1 MARPSV
7 HAQIFSCVFSISC
20 VMVIVL
26 CWHVAAVAQQTK
38 HCLQHLA
45 ADIGES
51 EGRESY
57 TFNQTLFWPSS
68 MLSHKDFMFEGRL
81 NLKSLRSYKQWE
93 PDVCCH
99 ASLCCSAG
107 TAGGVCHQ
115 RGACSSGGRDRNWK
129 DLHCSAPGQ
138 SHRYVSEPCCAA
150 AGRVLGSI
158 FVLW

>member
-1 MARPSV
+1 MARPSG

-38 HCLQHLA
+38 HSSAFSSRHR
-45 ADIGES
+45 GEWG
-51 EGRESY
+51 EGIL
-57 TFNQTLFWPSS
+57 T
-68 MLSHKDFMFEGRL
+68 MLSHKDFMRMFEGRL

-138 SHRYVSEPCCAA
+138 SHRYASEPCCAA